1 MVIQPR
7 SEEKTEFLPIFVR
20 GQQLQ
25 NSLSFKYIG
34 SKILVSAS
42 LTAEIDTRLNM
53 MAAAYAKN
61 RINLP
66 FIFRFLGFIAFVLAS
81 ALYGSETWNVLK
93 ADIARLDSFQYRSL
107 RRLLRFRAI

>member
-7 SEEKTEFLPIFVR
+7 SEEKPELWPIFVR

-34 SKILVSAS
+34 SSKISVSAS

-53 MAAAYAKN
+53 MAAEYAKN
-61 RINLP
+61 RINLLENRKIP
-66 FIFRFLGFIAFVLAS
+66 LKLRLRGFIAFVLSS
-81 ALYGSETWNVLK
+81 ALMVVKLGM
-93 ADIARLDSFQYRSL
+93 F
-107 RRLLRFRAI
+107 